1 MIFFATTN
9 LRFLLTPGH
18 ELEDAIQNLLLD
30 VLTSVNKRLGDNRE
44 YK

>member
-1 MIFFATTN
+1 VIFFATTN
-9 LRFLLTPGH
+9 LRLLLTPGH

-30 VLTSVNKRLGDNRE
+30 VLTSVNKRLGDDRE